1 MVALRP
7 APSAKHGTRYPPRD
21 PVPGPNG
28 ASCNKVERL
37 AAKLVDRLTRVNRT
51 VVLVVLCVS
60 LVVIEALV
68 LVRLHA
74 GSALALAPQIAAPA
88 PWGVFHDERWLLVNA
103 GSWVSVVLGG
113 IVMIAVR
120 GALTAVMVKLSW
132 PEAGPQPLSWRRAL
146 VRGWSSTVVAAV
158 LLSPCSSLLV
168 AFELA
173 PISDLWLAAIP
184 TALGI
189 ALFVHHGPVDCWWL
203 RHPRLRSLGWILVS
217 YIELTIAGALIVTA
231 PRAWVPAIAVMAG
244 LADAWAWRCVIR
256 ALARP
261 TRLRWAPV
269 SPVGLAGVVAVTVV
283 AVSAA
288 AAPSSMASIAP
299 HAPASAAAATPVQP
313 KPGHHAAGKPRQV
326 LLVSG
331 YGVRWRG
338 NPISLGPG
346 FKTEEFSYLG
356 TDKHGHPLPYTSAA
370 TEAPLPILLQR
381 FRAQVDALAQKS
393 GGHIDIVG
401 ESEGSLLA
409 TIYLLT
415 TPNPPVDHVVALSP
429 LVRPSGA
436 NYPGRGENG
445 AGLLAAWELRGI
457 ANATNSLTPM
467 HVSPDS
473 PFIASL
479 GTHGNALRDVF
490 GCPVAGVQQ
499 FSIVPMAD
507 AVGIP
512 PHALS
517 GIAHETVMALHGTLL
532 VNPVVRYDIARYLD
546 GTASPTAHDNVL
558 ASFASAGAAAWQA
571 PPRKLTADPP
581 TAQTCTKATAA
592 LQAWLGTAGS

>member
-7 APSAKHGTRYPPRD
+7 APSAKHGVRHPAPLQQSVPSPTLRPQRRPPR
-21 PVPGPNG
+21 PI
-28 ASCNKVERL
+28 
-37 AAKLVDRLTRVNRT
+37 AKLATRG
-51 VVLVVLCVS
+51 VVLAGMCVS
-60 LVVIEALV
+60 LVVIESLV
-68 LVRLHA
+68 LLHLHA

-103 GSWVSVVLGG
+103 GSWLSIVLGG
-113 IVMIAVR
+113 IVMLTAR
-120 GALTAVMVKLSW
+120 GVLTAVMVKLSW
-132 PEAGPQPLSWRRAL
+132 PSSETGAAPLSWRRAL
-146 VRGWSSTVVAAV
+146 ARGLSSTVVAAL

-217 YIELTIAGALIVTA
+217 FLELTVAGALLVTA
-231 PRAWVPAIAVMAG
+231 PRAWVPAIAALAG

-261 TRLRWAPV
+261 TRVRWAPV
-269 SPVGLAGVVAVTVV
+269 SPVGLVGVVTVTVMAVT
-283 AVSAA
+283 AA
-288 AAPSSMASIAP
+288 AAPSSLASMP
-299 HAPASAAAATPVQP
+299 PRAPASAAHPTSVTPKAGQQP
-313 KPGHHAAGKPRQV
+313 AGPTRHV

-338 NPISLGPG
+338 NSISLGSG
-346 FKTEEFSYLG
+346 FETREFSYKG
-356 TDKHGHPLPYTSAA
+356 TDKRGRPLPYTSDA
-370 TEAPLPILLQR
+370 TEAPLPVLLQR
-381 FRAQVDALAQKS
+381 FREQVDALAKKA

-436 NYPGRGENG
+436 NYPAPGKSG

-473 PFIASL
+473 PFITSL
-479 GTHGNALRDVF
+479 GTHGNALRNAF
-490 GCPVAGVQQ
+490 SCPVNGVQQ
-499 FSIVPMAD
+499 YAILPMAD
-507 AVGIP
+507 AVGVP
-512 PHALS
+512 PGALA
-517 GIAHETVMALHGTLL
+517 GIAHETVVALHGTLL
-532 VNPVVRYDIARYLD
+532 VNPVVRYDVARYLD
-546 GTASPTAHDNVL
+546 GTATPNSHDNVL
-558 ASFASAGAAAWQA
+558 ASLASAAATAWQA
-571 PPRKLTADPP
+571 PPRKLSDDLPSAR
-581 TAQTCTKATAA
+581 ACAEATTA
-592 LQAWLGTAGS
+592 LQVWLSNADGP